1 MLKLS
6 ELEVGKSRRIVK
18 VHGEGILRDRL
29 LDMGLTP
36 RTVVMIRKRAPMG
49 DPIEITLRGYELT
62 IRLEEASQIE
72 IEEE

>member
-1 MLKLS
+1 MKLS
-6 ELEVGKSRRIVK
+6 ELDIGRSGKIVR
-18 VHGEGILRDRL
+18 VNGEGILRDRL

-36 RTVVMIRKRAPMG
+36 RTVVKVQKRAPMG

-62 IRLEEASQIE
+62 IRLEEASQID

>member
-1 MLKLS
+1 
-6 ELEVGKSRRIVK
+6 
-18 VHGEGILRDRL
+18 
-29 LDMGLTP
+29 
-36 RTVVMIRKRAPMG
+36 MIRKRAPMG

>member
-1 MLKLS
+1 MKLS
-6 ELEVGKSRRIVK
+6 ELGVGKSGRIVK
-18 VHGEGILRDRL
+18 VNGEGILRDRL

-36 RTVVMIRKRAPMG
+36 RTMVKIQKRAPLG

-62 IRLEEASQIE
+62 IRLEEAAQIE